1 MRAARGYLWPS
12 PPPLEHSL
20 TPVRDI
26 RRTPLTAVRHKVS
39 EQIGELGVPT
49 VLPRQPL
56 HIVPLAP
63 PAGFA
68 DNRENRDTDIGQEV
82 CAIAGHDG

>member
-1 MRAARGYLWPS
+1 MTVTPASRTQPYTCQRHS
-12 PPPLEHSL
+12 P
-20 TPVRDI
+20 
-26 RRTPLTAVRHKVS
+26 TPLTAVRHKVS
-39 EQIGELGVPT
+39 EEIGELGVPT

-68 DNRENRDTDIGQEV
+68 DNRENRDTDIG
-82 CAIAGHDG
+82 